1 MSSNV
6 GSPISLDGSPNIDS
20 ECSVSK
26 QPAESEKSNDL
37 VTSSR
42 TRSDEQM
49 KTSDFTDNTVLNG
62 RGEEGMCHGLIQ
74 VYLPEMP
81 ISHYRT
87 YRGTMSHNYKTILF
101 DLMYCTSCLR
111 GNYSSIMSS

>member
-42 TRSDEQM
+42 SDEQIN
-49 KTSDFTDNTVLNG
+49 TSDFTDNTVLNG
-62 RGEEGMCHGLIQ
+62 IEERKVCVMGSYRFTCQKCL
-74 VYLPEMP
+74 
-81 ISHYRT
+81 SHNRA
-87 YRGTMSHNYKTILF
+87 YRGAMSHVTGQYFLA
-101 DLMYCTSCLR
+101 LSCTVHPV
-111 GNYSSIMSS
+111 

>member
-37 VTSSR
+37 ISSS
-42 TRSDEQM
+42 RSDEQM

-74 VYLPEMP
+74 VYMPEMP
-81 ISHYRT
+81 FS
-87 YRGTMSHNYKTILF
+87 L
-101 DLMYCTSCLR
+101 
-111 GNYSSIMSS
+111 